1 MPFDLAKFAGIRV
14 LVIGDLMI
22 DEYLWGKVE
31 RISPEAPVPVVAVA
45 SESETLGGAGNV
57 INNLVALGAKVSAVG
72 TVGND
77 AAGKRLLDRFAR
89 MGVDSAGV
97 VAVDDRP
104 TICKTRVIAAHQQ
117 VVRIDREHI
126 GPLAPSVQAA
136 LASAVRQGL
145 PAVDLVLIS
154 DYGKGVVTAALVAD
168 LVAAAG
174 GKPVVAD
181 PKGLDFAKYRGVDY
195 LTPNRKEA
203 GLAAGMDIAGEA
215 GLDRA
220 AQRLLETAG
229 IKNLLVTLG
238 KDGMALF
245 CPGQEPVRIVAQA
258 RQVFDV
264 SGAGD
269 TVLAVFGLGL
279 ACGQSPS
286 RAAEIANAAAGIVVG
301 KVGTATVSP
310 AELDQ
315 VLGVAAA
322 GQAAVKHKSRDE
334 LAAICAD
341 LRRRGRRI
349 VMTNGCF
356 DLIHAGHIQLLTASR
371 QYGDVLIVAIDDDAS
386 VTALKGAGR
395 PVIGAAQRVA
405 ILNALDVVDYA
416 TVFATDKLAELIA
429 AVKPDVLTKGSNLR
443 LDQVAGREQVE
454 ALGGRVVLIPVAEDI
469 SASRIIAGIQNKG

>member
-1 MPFDLAKFAGIRV
+1 MPFDLAKFAGVRV
-14 LVIGDLMI
+14 LVVGDLMI
-22 DEYLWGKVE
+22 DEYLWGQVA

-57 INNLVALGAKVSAVG
+57 INNLVALGASVVAAGVVG
-72 TVGND
+72 TD
-77 AAGKRLLDRFAR
+77 AAGKRLLDRFAQ

-104 TICKTRVIAAHQQ
+104 TIRKTRVIAAHQQ
-117 VVRIDREHI
+117 VVRIDRERT
-126 GPLAPSVQAA
+126 GPLAPSVQTA
-136 LASAVRQGL
+136 LAGAVRQAL
-145 PAVDLVLIS
+145 PAVDLVLVS
-154 DYGKGVVTAALVAD
+154 DYGKGVVTAALIAE
-168 LVAAAG
+168 LAAAT
-174 GKPVVAD
+174 KTVVAD
-181 PKGLDFAKYRGVDY
+181 PKGLDFAKYRGVDF

-203 GLAAGMDIAGEA
+203 GLAAGLDIADDSDLE
-215 GLDRA
+215 RA
-220 AQRLLETAG
+220 ASRLLETTG

-245 CPGQEPVRIVAQA
+245 CPGQEPVRIVAQS

-279 ACGQSPS
+279 ACGQPPA
-286 RAAEIANAAAGIVVG
+286 RAAAIANAAAGIVVG
-301 KVGTATVSP
+301 KVGTATVTP
-310 AELDQ
+310 AELGQ
-315 VLGVAAA
+315 VLGPPADHLL
-322 GQAAVKHKSRDE
+322 VKRKSRDE
-334 LAAICAD
+334 LGAICAD

-371 QYGDVLIVAIDDDAS
+371 QFGDVLIVAVDDDAS
-386 VTALKGAGR
+386 VTALKGPGR
-395 PVIGAAQRVA
+395 PVIGAGQRVA
-405 ILNALDVVDYA
+405 ILNALDVVDYV
-416 TVFATDKLAELIA
+416 TVFATDQLAGLIE
-429 AVKPDVLTKGSNLR
+429 AVQPDVLTKGSNLR

-469 SASRIIAGIQNKG
+469 SASRIIAGIQNKGVTR